1 MFACSRSHLPNLA
14 RPPRQGAPRR
24 RYPHRRG
31 RNRYLR
37 TRFLPAFNAEF
48 ARQPADSTSAFVPVG
63 RVDLIRSFASRTSA
77 SSERDNV
84 VTTGLVPPQ
93 FGQAA
98 RPSHLRW
105 ASRAVR
111 HHLNGQHSVWYGAC
125 CLGRFTPT
133 ANRCAPPEVLP
144 LTRAVISRCQPVAAR
159 SRINNSGDWGAVA
172 HPDRGRRRRHH
183 ATARRRTAR
192 ARRESAIMTALGA
205 VLETDGLGLTPTE
218 WAPIRPLHDWPRV

>member
-1 MFACSRSHLPNLA
+1 MRGAAFGAEFSAA
-14 RPPRQGAPRR
+14 RRKRCVCLLEESPTEPCKTASSTSSASPVSA
-24 RYPHRRG
+24 RRG

-48 ARQPADSTSAFVPVG
+48 ARQPADPTSAFVPVG

-84 VTTGLVPPQ
+84 VTTGLVPLQ

-111 HHLNGQHSVWYGAC
+111 HHLNGQHSVWYGAW
-125 CLGRFTPT
+125 CLGRFTPHGQ
-133 ANRCAPPEVLP
+133 P
-144 LTRAVISRCQPVAAR
+144 LRAA
-159 SRINNSGDWGAVA
+159 
-172 HPDRGRRRRHH
+172 
-183 ATARRRTAR
+183 
-192 ARRESAIMTALGA
+192 
-205 VLETDGLGLTPTE
+205 
-218 WAPIRPLHDWPRV
+218 

>member
-1 MFACSRSHLPNLA
+1 MRGAAFGAEFSAARRKRCVCLLEESPTEPCKTASSTSSASPVSAPSRPQSLPAHAL
-14 RPPRQGAPRR
+14 PPRV
-24 RYPHRRG
+24 
-31 RNRYLR
+31 
-37 TRFLPAFNAEF
+37 NAEF

-125 CLGRFTPT
+125 CLGRFTSPHGQPL
-133 ANRCAPPEVLP
+133 RAP
-144 LTRAVISRCQPVAAR
+144 
-159 SRINNSGDWGAVA
+159 
-172 HPDRGRRRRHH
+172 
-183 ATARRRTAR
+183 
-192 ARRESAIMTALGA
+192 
-205 VLETDGLGLTPTE
+205 
-218 WAPIRPLHDWPRV
+218 

>member
-1 MFACSRSHLPNLA
+1 VFACSRSHLPNLA
-14 RPPRQGAPRR
+14 RPPRQRVPRR

-31 RNRYLR
+31 RNRYPR

-63 RVDLIRSFASRTSA
+63 RVDFIRSFASRTSRRNATTSSPPA
-77 SSERDNV
+77 SSRRSLAKQPARR
-84 VTTGLVPPQ
+84 TCAGLRVLSATISTANAPCGTAPAVW
-93 FGQAA
+93 G
-98 RPSHLRW
+98 
-105 ASRAVR
+105 ASP
-111 HHLNGQHSVWYGAC
+111 
-125 CLGRFTPT
+125 PT

-172 HPDRGRRRRHH
+172 HPDRGRRRRHQ

-205 VLETDGLGLTPTE
+205 VLETDGGLTPTE